1 MHNRPALLTFFII
14 LDATV
19 LSSLGII
26 FPIVW
31 PLAPLGLGLFF
42 LGLTRIEKLRAVV
55 ASGLLYGFVTGCA
68 GIIWFWDTLP
78 LDWLFIHDPTVQV
91 LSVAMTWAYIS
102 LALST
107 AVAIGSL
114 PLWYVLRLPYWF
126 LYVPFV
132 WVAIEEGRSWMF
144 AVFTYAP
151 QSLFGAHFSPASIG
165 YPLTEA
171 SYLLQFAY
179 PFGMYGLS
187 YVAALGAA
195 VAVFSFTTS
204 SKRARIM
211 SVVLLAVVL
220 LLPLV
225 IRPTPIATTKEMK
238 IALLSTTVQAGTNE
252 GADTARLLL
261 EQTLATNPD
270 LLVMPE
276 AVNLTEL
283 YGEGFKASTLLEN
296 HPDTMLVHTLY
307 QDRSGTLVYETTEG
321 VAATYRKMF
330 LMPLGEYAPSFSGIF
345 YNGIK
350 DESLKTHINT
360 LRFYYERGTTTTAIK
375 YNGAVIGSLL
385 CSEMLS
391 PHLYSDLV
399 TTYNPN
405 ILINLSNN
413 SWFHESKVLHDK
425 LLQVA
430 KTQAVAH
437 QRYLL
442 VATNE
447 SPAYAIAPNGSV
459 MAMTAW
465 GTPEALFLDIPY

>member
-14 LDATV
+14 VDATV

-26 FPIVW
+26 FPTVW

-42 LGLTRIEKLRAVV
+42 LGLTRIIKLRAVV

-91 LSVAMTWAYIS
+91 LSMAMTWAYIS
-102 LALST
+102 LALGT
-107 AVAIGSL
+107 AVAIGSI

-144 AVFTYAP
+144 AIFTYAP

-195 VAVFSFTTS
+195 VAVFSFTTP
-204 SKRARIM
+204 SKQARIM

-261 EQTLATNPD
+261 EQTLAANPD

-283 YGEGFKASTLLEN
+283 YGEAFEAGTLLKN
-296 HPDTMLVHTLY
+296 HPDTMLAHTLY
-307 QDRSGTLVYETTEG
+307 HDRSETLVYETREG

-330 LMPLGEYAPSFSGIF
+330 LMPLGEYAPSFSSIF
-345 YNGIK
+345 YNGLK
-350 DESLKTHINT
+350 DEGLKSYINAM
-360 LRFYYERGTTTTAIK
+360 RFVYVQGTTTSAVTYK
-375 YNGAVIGSLL
+375 DAVIGGLL
-385 CSEMLS
+385 CSEILS
-391 PHLYSDLV
+391 PHLYADLIKKHE
-399 TTYNPN
+399 PDF
-405 ILINLSNN
+405 LLNLSNN
-413 SWFHESKVLHDK
+413 SWFHESRVLHNK

-430 KTQAVAH
+430 KTQAVSN
-437 QRYLL
+437 QKYLL

-447 SPAYAIAPNGSV
+447 SPAYAIHPSGEV
-459 MAMTAW
+459 IDMTTW
-465 GTPEALFLDIPY
+465 STPEALFITVPY